1 MGLMNFLR
9 NRAGVIIIFCI
20 SFAIVAFLLGDVMS
34 YGGPMFSKQSN
45 EVGSVNGDG
54 IDYLEFSNQVEQTN
68 EMYRQQMGGVL
79 NPQMRSWAI
88 DNVWN
93 QYLNQKLYGEE
104 IEKIG
109 IHVSKEELND
119 MVNGANPAYQI
130 VQAFS
135 DPQYGFDRNQLN
147 NFIHEVKNLPS
158 NHEAHIQWNALLD
171 NIVDEKLNSKYN
183 TLINNSVYVTSLE
196 ANDEYLNR
204 NKLANFSYVLLDYTS
219 VDESTVTVTD
229 QDYKAFYDEHKNM
242 FLNKEETREIEYV
255 LFNANPVAEDTLM
268 VKQHIEELAT
278 QLANANND
286 SLFAAVNSETKYP
299 FIYFRKGALNSNLDS
314 MLFNASVGSVVGPV
328 LNGEVFELAKI
339 IDSRMSPDSITASH
353 ILLNPTLEGGVDK
366 AKTKADSIKRLV
378 QSGENFA
385 GLAIQFSV
393 DEGSKIN
400 GGELGTFTRG
410 MMVPDFENPV
420 FDAKAGDVLV
430 ITSQFGVHI
439 VKVEKTIGN
448 SKVVK
453 AAIVDKSIQSG
464 KETIDRVYNAAT
476 QFLSLVDKNN
486 FQEKANEFN
495 LQVNKA
501 PFLNA
506 RQVNLNGVDVKR
518 EMMRWAFEAKEGEV
532 VSQVYESENNDYYI
546 IAKVSKVNPVGY
558 MSLESVKATIHPQV
572 LNKVKANYLTKKVEE
587 ASQGS
592 ANLDAIASKLG
603 KSTVSAENIVLA
615 NPVIPG
621 IAQEP
626 KVIGTVFGSDIMKP
640 SKAIHG
646 NTGVYVVE
654 VNGFVNPAPIQNMA
668 AQKQQIMQSNLQ
680 RTWSSLF
687 NALQDN
693 AKIVDNR
700 ARFF

>member
-34 YGGPMFSKQSN
+34 YGGPMFSKQTN

-54 IDYLEFSNQVEQTN
+54 IDYNEFNIQVEQTN

-79 NPQMRSWAI
+79 NPQMRTWAI

-93 QYLNQKLYGEE
+93 QFLNQKLYSEE

-109 IHVSKEELND
+109 IQISKEELND
-119 MVNGANPAYQI
+119 MVNGPNPAYQI

-135 DPQYGFDRNQLN
+135 DPQLGFDRNQLN
-147 NFIHEVKNLPS
+147 SFINQVKDLPS
-158 NHEAHIQWNALLD
+158 NHEAHVQWNALLD
-171 NIVDEKLNSKYN
+171 NIVEDRLNTKYN
-183 TLINNSVYVTSLE
+183 TLINNSVYVTTLE

-204 NKLANFSYVLLDYTS
+204 NKLANFNYVLLDYNS
-219 VDESTVTVTD
+219 VNDNEVTVTD
-229 QDYKAFYDEHKNM
+229 QDYKAFYDEYKNL
-242 FLNKEETREIEYV
+242 FLNKEETRELEYV
-255 LFNANPVAEDTLM
+255 LFDASPVAEDTLL
-268 VKQHIEELAT
+268 VKQQIDELAA
-278 QLANANND
+278 QLANSAND

-299 FIYFRKGALNSNLDS
+299 FIYFRKGALNTTLDS
-314 MLFNASVGSVVGPV
+314 MLFNSPVGSVVGPV
-328 LNGEVFELAKI
+328 LNGGVFELAKI
-339 IDSRMSPDSITASH
+339 VDTRMSPDSVKASH

-366 AKTKADSIKRLV
+366 AQAKADSIKRLV
-378 QSGENFA
+378 QNGENFA
-385 GLAIQFSV
+385 GLAIQYSV

-400 GGELGTFTRG
+400 GGELGTFSRG
-410 MMVPDFENPV
+410 MMVPEFENPV
-420 FDAKAGDVLV
+420 FESKAGDVIIV
-430 ITSQFGVHI
+430 NSQFGVHI
-439 VKVEKTIGN
+439 VKIEKVIGN

-453 AAIVDKSIQSG
+453 AAIIDKSIQSG
-464 KETIDRVYNAAT
+464 KETIDRVYNSAT
-476 QFLSLVDKNN
+476 QFLSSVNKNN
-486 FQEKANEFN
+486 FVEKANEMN

-501 PFLNA
+501 SFLNA

-518 EMMRWAFEAKEGEV
+518 ELMRWAFEAKEGDV
-532 VSQVYESENNDYYI
+532 VSQVYESENNQYYI
-546 IAKVSKVNPVGY
+546 VAKVSSVNPVGY
-558 MSLESVKATIHPQV
+558 MSLESVKTTIHPQV
-572 LNKVKANYLTKKVEE
+572 LNRVKANHLSKIASE
-587 ASQGS
+587 AAFGASDL
-592 ANLDAIASKLG
+592 ATVASKLG
-603 KSTVSAENIVLA
+603 KAVVPVENVVLA

-621 IAQEP
+621 ISQEP
-626 KVIGTVFGSDIMKP
+626 KVIGTVFGSDIQKISKP
-640 SKAIHG
+640 IHG
-646 NTGVYVVE
+646 NMGVYLVE

-668 AQKQQIMQSNLQ
+668 AQKQQIMQANMQ

>member
-615 NPVIPG
+615 NPIIPG